1 MSVDVLINPTSQ
13 KVAARRTSASH
24 ARQEA
29 QDTAVHAPLGA
40 GFGKKRTRADGGS
53 TRWLH
58 CEGRPSFTAKNR
70 YGMPPKIMIPKD
82 FSFGA
87 ALAPFFPP
95 AAAE

>member
-1 MSVDVLINPTSQ
+1 V
-13 KVAARRTSASH
+13 
-24 ARQEA
+24 
-29 QDTAVHAPLGA
+29 QDWADAILFLAPDLNIQIEDA

-70 YGMPPKIMIPKD
+70 YGMPPKIMIPMD
-82 FSFGA
+82 FKYDA
-87 ALAPFFPP
+87 VLAPYFPP